1 MSTLRQFSSAF
12 KTSSPRRSSSSQGSG
27 YTDRDYE
34 KKREEYEKRANSA
47 HSREMHNIM
56 KGRR

>member
-1 MSTLRQFSSAF
+1 MSPLRQFSSAF
-12 KTSSPRRSSSSQGSG
+12 KTSSPRRSSSQGSG

-34 KKREEYEKRANSA
+34 KKREEYLKRANSA